1 MATHTSAPP
10 YPGKSPELISLGDGL
25 NYSAP
30 LANVAAGTLVSNP
43 LFFLRSNN
51 PPPDL
56 KPQDWRVQIDGRV
69 KSPLTIDLAALQT
82 LPAVTEE
89 TWLECA
95 GNSRSRWNPPGE
107 GNQWDDQAISD
118 ARFTGVPL
126 VTLLDQAGVEADAV
140 EVVFSGY
147 DRDAQGTPFQRGL
160 PLDVA
165 RDPSVLLAYRM
176 NGEPIPAPNG
186 GPARL
191 VVPRWA
197 GIASV
202 KWPARIEVVNQ
213 PFRGY
218 FNAER
223 YIMVDG
229 AGQTVGIV
237 REMPVKSVMAW
248 PNEGERVKA
257 GVHTTFG
264 FAWSGY
270 APIEAVEVSTDDQ
283 RTWAPARL
291 THGDGPLAWT
301 RWEYQWSLSGTG
313 AARLSVRATDAS
325 GNVQPVQAP
334 WNKFGY
340 QMNAILTRT
349 VTVAPA

>member
-1 MATHTSAPP
+1 MATPTSTSP

-25 NYSAP
+25 NFSAP
-30 LANVAAGTLVSNP
+30 LANVSSGTVVNNA

-51 PPPDL
+51 QPPEMKRDT
-56 KPQDWRVQIDGRV
+56 WRAQLEGRV
-69 KSPLTIDLAALQT
+69 RRALSIDLAALQA
-82 LPAVTEE
+82 LPAVSEE
-89 TWLECA
+89 VWLECA

-107 GNQWDDQAISD
+107 GNQWDDQAVSN

-126 VTLLDQAGVEADAV
+126 ATFLDQAGVEDDAV

-147 DRDAQGTPFQRGL
+147 DRDAKQTPFQRSL

-165 RDPSVLLAYRM
+165 RDSSVLLAYQM
-176 NGEPIPAPNG
+176 NGEPIPWPNG
-186 GPARL
+186 GPVRL

-202 KWPARIEVVNQ
+202 KWPERIEVVNQ

-218 FNAER
+218 YNAQR
-223 YIMVDG
+223 YIMVD
-229 AGQTVGIV
+229 ADGQTVGIV

-248 PNEGERVKA
+248 PNEGEHVSVGA
-257 GVHTTFG
+257 HTIFG

-270 APIEAVEVSTDDQ
+270 APIRGVEVSLDEGA
-283 RTWAPARL
+283 TWSAARL
-291 THGDGPLAWT
+291 VRGEGRLAWT
-301 RWEYQWSLSGTG
+301 RWEFDWRASAPGT
-313 AARLSVRATDAS
+313 ARLAIRATDEA
-325 GNVQPVQAP
+325 GNQQPAKAA

-349 VTVAPA
+349 VTVG

>member
-1 MATHTSAPP
+1 VSNTSAPP

-30 LANVAAGTLVSNP
+30 LAHVTGGTLVSNS

-56 KPQDWRVQIDGRV
+56 RPADWRVRLDGRV
-69 KSPLTIDLAALQT
+69 QRPLELDLAALQAMPSVT
-82 LPAVTEE
+82 LEV
-89 TWLECA
+89 WLECA
-95 GNSRSRWNPPGE
+95 GNSRKRFDPPGE

-126 VTLLDQAGVEADAV
+126 ATLLDQAGVESDAV
-140 EVVFSGY
+140 EVVASGY
-147 DRDAQGTPFQRGL
+147 DRDGQGTPFQRGL

-165 RDPSVLLAYRM
+165 RDPNVLLAYAM

-186 GPARL
+186 GPVRL

-202 KWPARIEVVNQ
+202 KWPERIEVVNS

-218 FNAER
+218 YNAQR
-223 YIMVDG
+223 YIMVDAEG
-229 AGQTVGIV
+229 RTLTTV
-237 REMPVKSVMAW
+237 REMPVKSVVAW
-248 PNEGERVKA
+248 PGEREHLTPGSHRV
-257 GVHTTFG
+257 FG
-264 FAWSGY
+264 FAWSGC
-270 APIEAVEVSTDDQ
+270 APIDKVEVSADDQ
-283 RTWAPARL
+283 RSWSLARL
-291 THGDGPLAWT
+291 TRGEGPLAWT
-301 RWEYQWSLSGTG
+301 RWEFDWNVSGPG
-313 AARLSVRATDAS
+313 AARLAVRATDGA
-325 GNVQPVQAP
+325 GNVQANEVP

-340 QMNAILTRT
+340 QMNGILTRT
-349 VTVAPA
+349 VSVG